1 MLKSYNCFAH
11 DEQYEKNIFYYVVN
25 AMKKQHIFLIDD
37 DESTLGMLSKFFAR
51 QGVAYVREES
61 DGQHA
66 LQMLQEEIFDVVIT
80 DLMLDTVTGID
91 ILKKVKEVAPR
102 TEVIIITGNSSVDTA
117 VQAMKQGAFDYITKP
132 IDLTELNLVV
142 QKAYERQRL
151 VDEVKNLRSQ
161 VKDFFKFDNI
171 VATSPGMQKIL
182 DLVRRVAKSTATVLI
197 EGESGTGKEVIAH
210 AIHNYS
216 LRSDGPFVAINCGA
230 LPETLLESELFGYVK
245 GAFTGANL
253 TKKGLF
259 EEANGG
265 TIFLDEIGETSPA
278 FQVKLLRVLQENEI
292 RRVGDTRDIAIDVRV
307 LASSNIPIKQL
318 VEDGRFRQDLYFRL
332 KVIPVYI
339 PPIAQRREDIIPL
352 ARFFVERYCKR
363 TDRKL
368 VGLSK
373 DAIRKMEVYDW
384 PGNVRELENA
394 MERAMILVESDD
406 LTAEDILL
414 ESYDLKETQV
424 YNFSQMT
431 LRDLERHHIEEM
443 LVHCD
448 WNQSE
453 AAKRLKIGYN
463 TLWRKIKQYGL
474 ERSAL

>member
-1 MLKSYNCFAH
+1 
-11 DEQYEKNIFYYVVN
+11 
-25 AMKKQHIFLIDD
+25 MKKQHILLIDD
-37 DESTLGMLSKFFAR
+37 DMSTLGMLSKFFAR
-51 QGVAYVREES
+51 QGGGACVREES
-61 DGQHA
+61 DGLHA
-66 LQMLQEEIFDVVIT
+66 LQMIQEEIFDVVIT

-161 VKDFFKFDNI
+161 VKEFFRFDNI
-171 VATSPGMQKIL
+171 VATSPAMQKLL
-182 DLVRRVAKSTATVLI
+182 DLVRRIAKSNSTVLI

-210 AIHNYS
+210 ALHNYS

-245 GAFTGANL
+245 GAFTGANH

-318 VEDGRFRQDLYFRL
+318 VDEGRFRQDLYFRL
-332 KVIPVYI
+332 KVIPLYI
-339 PPIAQRREDIIPL
+339 PAIAQRREDIIPL
-352 ARFFVERYCKR
+352 ARFFIERYCKR
-363 TDRKL
+363 TDRKI
-368 VGLSK
+368 VALSK
-373 DAIRKMEVYDW
+373 DLIRKMELYDW

-394 MERAMILVESDD
+394 IERAMILVEGDD
-406 LTAEDILL
+406 LTSDDVLL
-414 ESYDLKETQV
+414 ENYDRRETQP
-424 YNFSQMT
+424 YNYSQMS
-431 LRDLERHHIEEM
+431 LRDLERRHIEEM
-443 LVHCD
+443 LVHCA

-453 AAKRLKIGYN
+453 AAKRLNIGYN

-474 ERSAL
+474 ERSAAQ

>member
-1 MLKSYNCFAH
+1 M
-11 DEQYEKNIFYYVVN
+11 
-25 AMKKQHIFLIDD
+25 
-37 DESTLGMLSKFFAR
+37 
-51 QGVAYVREES
+51 REES
-61 DGQHA
+61 DGEHA

-151 VDEVKNLRSQ
+151 VAEVRNLRIQ

-182 DLVRRVAKSTATVLI
+182 DLVRRVAKSNSTVLI

-210 AIHNYS
+210 AIHNHS

-245 GAFTGANL
+245 GAFTGANF

-259 EEANGG
+259 EEANSG
-265 TIFLDEIGETSPA
+265 TIFLDEIGETSPM

-292 RRVGDTRDIAIDVRV
+292 RRVGDTKDIAIDVRV
-307 LASSNIPIKQL
+307 LASSNVPIKQL

-332 KVIPVYI
+332 KVIPLYI

-363 TDRKL
+363 TGRKL

-373 DAIRKMEVYDW
+373 DAIQKMELYGW

-394 MERAMILVESDD
+394 IERAMILVESDELSAD
-406 LTAEDILL
+406 DILL
-414 ESYDLKETQV
+414 ENYDGRDTLG
-424 YNFSQMT
+424 YDFSHMS
-431 LRDLERHHIEEM
+431 LRDLERHHIENM
-443 LVHCD
+443 LAHCA
-448 WNQSE
+448 WNQRE
-453 AAKRLKIGYN
+453 AAKKLSIGYN
-463 TLWRKIKQYGL
+463 TLWRKIKEYGL
-474 ERSAL
+474 VRSAGL

>member
-1 MLKSYNCFAH
+1 
-11 DEQYEKNIFYYVVN
+11 
-25 AMKKQHIFLIDD
+25 MKKQHIFLIDD
-37 DESTLGMLSKFFAR
+37 DESTLSMLSKFFAR
-51 QGVAYVREES
+51 QGDCSVRAES
-61 DGQHA
+61 DGEQA

-91 ILKKVKEVAPR
+91 ILKKVKDVAPR

-151 VDEVKNLRSQ
+151 VAEVKNLRSQ
-161 VKDFFKFDNI
+161 VNDFFKFDNI
-171 VATSPGMQKIL
+171 VATSPAMQKIL
-182 DLVRRVAKSTATVLI
+182 DMVRRVSKSTATVLI

-259 EEANGG
+259 EEANSG

-278 FQVKLLRVLQENEI
+278 FQVKILRVLQENEI
-292 RRVGDTRDIAIDVRV
+292 RRVGDTKDIAIDVRV
-307 LASSNIPIKQL
+307 LASSNIPIKNL

-332 KVIPVYI
+332 NVIPLYI
-339 PPIAQRREDIIPL
+339 PSIAQRREDIIPL

-363 TDRKL
+363 MDRKL

-373 DAIRKMEVYDW
+373 EAIRKMELYGW
-384 PGNVRELENA
+384 PGNVREIENA
-394 MERAMILVESDD
+394 IERAMILVESEE
-406 LTAEDILL
+406 LTADDILL
-414 ESYDLKETQV
+414 ENYDGRKTQGV
-424 YNFSQMT
+424 DFLQMT

-443 LVHCD
+443 LVHCA

-453 AAKRLKIGYN
+453 AAKRLSIGYN
-463 TLWRKIKQYGL
+463 TLWRKIKDYGL
-474 ERSAL
+474 QRSAAK

>member
-1 MLKSYNCFAH
+1 
-11 DEQYEKNIFYYVVN
+11 
-25 AMKKQHIFLIDD
+25 MKKQHIFLIDD
-37 DESTLGMLSKFFAR
+37 DESTLSMLSKFFTR
-51 QGVAYVREES
+51 QGGASVREES
-61 DGQHA
+61 DGEHA

-151 VDEVKNLRSQ
+151 VAEVRNLRIQ
-161 VKDFFKFDNI
+161 VKDFSKFDNI

-182 DLVRRVAKSTATVLI
+182 DLVRRVAKSNSTVLI

-210 AIHNYS
+210 AIHNHS

-245 GAFTGANL
+245 GAFTGANF

-259 EEANGG
+259 EEANSG
-265 TIFLDEIGETSPA
+265 TIFLDEIGETSPM

-292 RRVGDTRDIAIDVRV
+292 RRVGDTKDIAIDVRV
-307 LASSNIPIKQL
+307 LASSNVPIKQL

-332 KVIPVYI
+332 KVIPLYI

-363 TDRKL
+363 TGRKL

-373 DAIRKMEVYDW
+373 DAIQKMELYGW

-394 MERAMILVESDD
+394 IERAMILVESDELSAD
-406 LTAEDILL
+406 DILL
-414 ESYDLKETQV
+414 ENYDGRDTLG
-424 YNFSQMT
+424 YDFSHMS
-431 LRDLERHHIEEM
+431 LRDLERHHIENM
-443 LVHCD
+443 LAHCA
-448 WNQSE
+448 WNQRE
-453 AAKRLKIGYN
+453 AAKRLSIGYN
-463 TLWRKIKQYGL
+463 TLWRKIKEYGL
-474 ERSAL
+474 VRSSGL

>member
-1 MLKSYNCFAH
+1 
-11 DEQYEKNIFYYVVN
+11 
-25 AMKKQHIFLIDD
+25 MKKQHIFLIDD
-37 DESTLGMLSKFFAR
+37 DESTLSMLSTFFAR
-51 QGVAYVREES
+51 TGDCSVRAES
-61 DGQHA
+61 NGARA

-80 DLMLDTVTGID
+80 DLMLDTVTGLD

-142 QKAYERQRL
+142 LKAYERQRL
-151 VDEVKNLRSQ
+151 VAEVKNLRSQ
-161 VKDFFKFDNI
+161 VNDFLKFDNI
-171 VATSPGMQKIL
+171 VATSPAMQKIL
-182 DLVRRVAKSTATVLI
+182 DMVRRVAKSTATVLI

-216 LRSDGPFVAINCGA
+216 LRSDGHFVAINCGA

-259 EEANGG
+259 EEANSG
-265 TIFLDEIGETSPA
+265 TIFLDEIGETSPG
-278 FQVKLLRVLQENEI
+278 FQVKILRVLQENEI
-292 RRVGDTRDIAIDVRV
+292 RRVGDTKDIPIDVRV
-307 LASSNIPIKQL
+307 LASSNISIKQL
-318 VEDGRFRQDLYFRL
+318 VEEGRFRQDLYFRL
-332 KVIPVYI
+332 SVIPLYI
-339 PPIAQRREDIIPL
+339 PSIAQRREDIIPL

-363 TDRKL
+363 TGRKL

-373 DAIRKMEVYDW
+373 EAIRKMELYGW
-384 PGNVRELENA
+384 PGNVREIENA
-394 MERAMILVESDD
+394 IERAMILVESEE

-414 ESYDLKETQV
+414 ENYDGRKTQGV
-424 YNFSQMT
+424 NFLQMT

-443 LVHCD
+443 LVHCA
-448 WNQSE
+448 WNQTE
-453 AAKRLKIGYN
+453 AAKRLSIGYN
-463 TLWRKIKQYGL
+463 TLWRKIKEYGL
-474 ERSAL
+474 ERSAAQ

>member
-1 MLKSYNCFAH
+1 
-11 DEQYEKNIFYYVVN
+11 
-25 AMKKQHIFLIDD
+25 MKKQHIFLIDD
-37 DESTLGMLSKFFAR
+37 DEPTLSMLSKFFTR
-51 QGVAYVREES
+51 QGGASVREES
-61 DGQHA
+61 DGEHA

-102 TEVIIITGNSSVDTA
+102 TEVIIITGNSSVATA

-142 QKAYERQRL
+142 QKAYERQNL
-151 VDEVKNLRSQ
+151 VAEVRNLRSQ
-161 VKDFFKFDNI
+161 IKDFFKFDNI

-182 DLVRRVAKSTATVLI
+182 DLVRRVAKSNSTVLI

-245 GAFTGANL
+245 GAFTGANF

-259 EEANGG
+259 EEANSG
-265 TIFLDEIGETSPA
+265 TIFLDEIGGTSPA

-292 RRVGDTRDIAIDVRV
+292 RRLGDTKDIAIDVRV

-318 VEDGRFRQDLYFRL
+318 VEDERFRQDLYFRL
-332 KVIPVYI
+332 KVIPLYI

-363 TDRKL
+363 TSRKL

-373 DAIRKMEVYDW
+373 DAIQKMELYGW
-384 PGNVRELENA
+384 PGNVRELENTI
-394 MERAMILVESDD
+394 ERAMILVESDELSAD
-406 LTAEDILL
+406 DILL
-414 ESYDLKETQV
+414 ENYDGRHTQG
-424 YNFSQMT
+424 YDFSQMN
-431 LRDLERHHIEEM
+431 LRDLERHHIEQM
-443 LVHCD
+443 LVHCA
-448 WNQSE
+448 WNQRE
-453 AAKRLKIGYN
+453 AAKRLSIGYN

-474 ERSAL
+474 VRSADH